1 MSDQTP
7 AGGPETPTRK
17 STVSE
22 KLVTPRNVIGLL
34 IAVLAIWFV
43 IANNTEIRVRLWVTW
58 VDAKLWIV
66 LLCTFAAGLLT
77 GWLLKRRRT
86 RR

>member
-7 AGGPETPTRK
+7 AGGPGNTARKPTA
-17 STVSE
+17 SE
-22 KLVTPRNVIGLL
+22 RLVTPRNVIGLL
-34 IAVLAIWFV
+34 IAVIAIWFI
-43 IANNTEIRVRLWVTW
+43 IANNTEIRVRLWVAW
-58 VDAKLWIV
+58 VNAKLWLV

-77 GWLLKRRRT
+77 GWLLKRRSV

>member
-7 AGGPETPTRK
+7 AGGPGNATRK